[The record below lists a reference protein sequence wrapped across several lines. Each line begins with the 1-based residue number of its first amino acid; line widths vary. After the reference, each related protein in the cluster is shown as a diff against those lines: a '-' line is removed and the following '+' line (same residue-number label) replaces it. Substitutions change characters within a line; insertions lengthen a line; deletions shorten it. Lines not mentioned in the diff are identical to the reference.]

1 MTIKQK
7 HKDLKKQV
15 KEAEVKRETRRGS
28 RSWTDLRTLK
38 KLKLKMKD
46 KLRLSKKRMSL
57 WRLTSTI

>member
-7 HKDLKKQV
+7 HKDLKTKVIKTKQL
-15 KEAEVKRETRRGS
+15 KKLRDGNK
-28 RSWTDLRTLK
+28 DLRTLK

-57 WRLTSTI
+57 